1 MHICDSLCRD
11 ELKQNTQTQ
20 TIQNFK
26 WQFIIKNNVL
36 PAWLLGCLLHQ
47 LSLVATRRTI
57 NPGCTGT
64 PSPQPRTLP
73 SIHWL
78 GTCRYHSQVPDPQTT
93 ALWQGQKGAVKVA
106 PVEATSDMPHC
117 ELWGQVCMTRHPAL
131 SWGAQSC
138 TSCFLKWDCQTKLV
152 HWLILPPGDIIW
164 LKKYISNAPCRR
176 LKPIWVYLSLEF
188 NWQSQVLMVW
198 PYFAVNTWQ

>member
-117 ELWGQVCMTRHPAL
+117 ELWTFRWLYVTVLATRAKTAHPWLGTARFETIGVV
-131 SWGAQSC
+131 SSKFRWWRCIQFKKHQISC
-138 TSCFLKWDCQTKLV
+138 SV
-152 HWLILPPGDIIW
+152 
-164 LKKYISNAPCRR
+164 
-176 LKPIWVYLSLEF
+176 
-188 NWQSQVLMVW
+188 
-198 PYFAVNTWQ
+198 